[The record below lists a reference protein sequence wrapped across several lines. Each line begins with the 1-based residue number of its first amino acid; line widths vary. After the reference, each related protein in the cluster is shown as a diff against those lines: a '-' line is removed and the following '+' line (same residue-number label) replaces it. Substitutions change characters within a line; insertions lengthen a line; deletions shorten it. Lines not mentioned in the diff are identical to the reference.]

1 MNRST
6 SATGPVIAPVISKLI
21 EVIEDENAA
30 LSSQS
35 VTIHRSYTDRKN
47 QALRELIVAHRR
59 GLVEPSESGVGQLLA
74 HLADIIKVNAT
85 LLKHHISAVGEVSDI
100 IVAGLRG
107 AESDGTYS
115 RDATLRH
122 WR

>member
-1 MNRST
+1 MTRST
-6 SATGPVIAPVISKLI
+6 SATGSVIAPVIARLI
-21 EVIEDENAA
+21 DVIEDENAA

-35 VTIHRSYTDRKN
+35 FTSHGSCTDRKN
-47 QALRELIVAHRR
+47 QALRELIVAQRR
-59 GLVEPSESGVGQLLA
+59 GQTIPLEPGVGQLLA
-74 HLADIIKVNAT
+74 HLADILRVNSR

-115 RDATLRH
+115 RDAPTRH
-122 WR
+122 RR

>member
-6 SATGPVIAPVISKLI
+6 SAAGPLIAPVIAKLI
-21 EVIEDENAA
+21 DVIEDENAA
-30 LSSQS
+30 LSNQS
-35 VTIHRSYTDRKN
+35 FTNHGSYTDRKN
-47 QALRELIVAHRR
+47 QALRELIVVQRR
-59 GLVEPSESGVGQLLA
+59 GLATPLEPGVGQLLS
-74 HLADIIKVNAT
+74 HLADILKVNAG

-115 RDATLRH
+115 RDASLRH

>member
-1 MNRST
+1 MVRST
-6 SATGPVIAPVISKLI
+6 SAAGPVLAPVIARLI

-35 VTIHRSYTDRKN
+35 IASHGSYTDRKN
-47 QALRELIVAHRR
+47 QALRELIVAQRR
-59 GLVEPSESGVGQLLA
+59 GLADPSEPGVRQLLVY
-74 HLADIIKVNAT
+74 LADILRTNSR

-115 RDATLRH
+115 RAATPR
-122 WR
+122 RGR